1 MQDGTPFSF
10 NEEHYKELAHTLVQS
25 VYKTY
30 LELYKE
36 EKTLKESHFLK
47 TTKTELQH
55 IAVANKIDNEEASGS
70 DSEAE
75 LEMEQEVEQIEQ
87 FFQ

>member
-1 MQDGTPFSF
+1 MQDRTPFSF
-10 NEEHYKELAHTLVQS
+10 QEEHYKELGRTLVQS

-47 TTKTELQH
+47 ITKTELH
-55 IAVANKIDNEEASGS
+55 DIAVSRKIDDEEASGS

-75 LEMEQEVEQIEQ
+75 EEMEQEI
-87 FFQ
+87 